1 MKGHPMK
8 ALMLLLTAA
17 LFAACAPMVNVDK
30 IGNEYAQHAYSRNF
44 WWPNYDR
51 TTFCWK
57 LDANGYCPK
66 EDTRIET
73 HTAIAQ
79 EAAGQYAAKSAVAS
93 MPMALGLGL
102 GLAHSGS
109 RMTQSVGG
117 LTINETFSTKYIGR

>member
-1 MKGHPMK
+1 MK
-8 ALMLLLTAA
+8 AIMLVLTAA

-57 LDANGYCPK
+57 LDPNGYCPK

-79 EAAGQYAAKSAVAS
+79 EASGQSAAKSAVAS

-117 LTINETFSTKYIGR
+117 LTINETFSTKYIGK